1 MGWNQH
7 FMLAHYKQLGGI
19 YMKFKDKF
27 LKYLPM
33 SAC

>member
-1 MGWNQH
+1 MQT
-7 FMLAHYKQLGGI
+7 LYKQLLGI

-33 SAC
+33 ITSYLLIIS